1 MVRGVMGYL
10 YTNWT
15 NSDRQPG
22 TCLVPFY
29 DKKRGFK
36 FHRERRKNN
45 TNHILLVNH
54 FNMCPKSETN
64 EQECY
69 RKSHSAS
76 SMATI
81 FQSLKTDAEGN
92 VDYFAYLAAFTDLV

>member
-10 YTNWT
+10 YTNGT
-15 NSDRQPG
+15 NSNRQPG

-81 FQSLKTDAEGN
+81 FQSLKTDAESN